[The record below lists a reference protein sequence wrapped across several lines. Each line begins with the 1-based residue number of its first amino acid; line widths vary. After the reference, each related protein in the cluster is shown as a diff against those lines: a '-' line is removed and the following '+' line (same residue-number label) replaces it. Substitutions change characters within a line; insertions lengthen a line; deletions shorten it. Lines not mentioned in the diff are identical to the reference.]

1 MVESART
8 SKDVNYG
15 TSVRHGFRFL
25 NPDATVTVDLNTN
38 TNDSSLAMFLEL
50 LFYT

>member
-1 MVESART
+1 MVEFART
-8 SKDVNYG
+8 SKDANSG
-15 TSVRHGFRFL
+15 TSLRHGFRWL

-38 TNDSSLAMFLEL
+38 TDDSSLAMFLEI